1 MKEYKIIDLC
11 LSNHPIWASLIEK
24 PPEGIHYRIFKS
36 NFYSKIYFRLANIF
50 PFLINPTHFCNG
62 AKPLKSKPWV
72 VDLESVK
79 VFFKKYEDLEN
90 IDAINKT
97 MERLEKSRKILPL
110 SEAAK
115 KTIIRYL
122 NIDMNKIEVVYP
134 AIKIHRTKPII
145 RKKGTIN
152 ILFIGGAFEAKGG
165 REVLAAFK
173 KIARKDVKLT
183 IVGNFKEEYLKSI
196 RELNI
201 EAYKSLPRS
210 KILNEIYPKA
220 DIFVMPSFMDTVGY
234 VYLEAMSF
242 GIPII
247 YSDYFAAPELVGD
260 AGIKVKLPISL
271 WREDGSY
278 NPDFWKNLNKVEYFE
293 EVADKVADAMHIFIE
308 DFELRFKKGAKGIKR
323 VVDGPV
329 SISKRNNKLKEIYEK
344 YLF

>member
-1 MKEYKIIDLC
+1 MEKNRVIDIC
-11 LSNHPIWASLIEK
+11 LSNHPIWISLIDD
-24 PPEGIHYRIFKS
+24 PPENIHYRIFKS

-90 IDAINKT
+90 IDMRNKVA
-97 MERLEKSRKILPL
+97 ELLEKSKRILPL

-115 KTIIRYL
+115 KTIIKYL
-122 NIDMNKIEVVYP
+122 DIDTRKIEVIYP
-134 AIKIHRTKPII
+134 AIKIHRIEPLIHEKDI
-145 RKKGTIN
+145 IN

-173 KIARKDVKLT
+173 KIARKDTKL
-183 IVGNFKEEYLKSI
+183 IIIGNFKEEYLKTI
-196 RELNI
+196 KELNI

-210 KILNEIYPKA
+210 KILNEIYSKA

-247 YSDYFAAPELVGD
+247 SSNHFSAPELIGE
-260 AGIKVKLPISL
+260 AGIKVKLPTSL
-271 WREDGSY
+271 WKEDGSY
-278 NPDFWKNLNKVEYFE
+278 NPDFWKNLNEVEYFE
-293 EVADKVADAMHIFIE
+293 EVVEAIANAMHMLIE
-308 DFELRFKKGAKGIKR
+308 NPELRLKMGMNGIQR
-323 VVDGPV
+323 VLNGPI
-329 SISKRNNKLKEIYEK
+329 SITTRNNKLKEIYER